1 MADTADAIIIGAGV
15 HGASVAFHLAER
27 GLRPVV
33 LERDT
38 AACGATGRSSGLV
51 RMHYDFEADS
61 RLALMSHTYF
71 QDWAERIGGDCGWVR
86 TGFILIAREGD
97 EQSLNANVSMLRSIG
112 VQTQV
117 IDASMLRELFPGV
130 VTEDVRGA
138 AWEPDSGYADP
149 TAATASLLQ
158 AAVRHGARL
167 VQRTPVTGVRVAH
180 NRVVGVDTTRGS
192 WDAPIVVDAAGA
204 WAGRIAA
211 MAGVEIP
218 LEVWRHDVAYV
229 VRPASVPS
237 HPALIDF
244 ANSMYI
250 RPEGDGLTLIGLEDG
265 NELGSSP
272 DRSTEDA
279 APEFP
284 ERAAVRIC
292 HRLPAFDAAGF
303 HSAHSGQDGLTPDEH
318 PIIGP
323 AGPDGFYLDC
333 GFSGTGF
340 KTAPA
345 VGRCLAELV
354 VDGQA
359 SSVDLHPFRH
369 ERFARGELVHGEHAY
384 GPTWRPE
391 VLDATSRART

>member
-1 MADTADAIIIGAGV
+1 MAEAADAIIIGAGI
-15 HGASVAFHLAER
+15 HGASAAFHLAER
-27 GLRPVV
+27 GVRPVV

-61 RLALMSHTYF
+61 RLALISLSYF
-71 QDWAERIGGDCGWVR
+71 QGWEERIGGDCGFVR
-86 TGFILIAREGD
+86 TGFVLLPRAGE
-97 EQSLNANVSMLRSIG
+97 EQNLAANVSMLRSIG
-112 VQTQV
+112 VLTQV
-117 IDASMLRELFPGV
+117 IDASMLGELFPGV
-130 VTEDVRGA
+130 VTEDVRQA
-138 AWEPDSGYADP
+138 AWEPESGYADP
-149 TAATASLLQ
+149 TAATSSLLQ
-158 AAVRHGARL
+158 GAVRHGARL
-167 VQRTPVTGVRVAH
+167 VQRAPVTSVRVAH

-211 MAGVEIP
+211 MVGVETP

-229 VRPASVPS
+229 VRPADIPP
-237 HPALIDF
+237 HPALIDL

-272 DRSTEDA
+272 DRSTDVA

-284 ERAAVRIC
+284 ERAAARIC
-292 HRLPAFDAAGF
+292 YRLPAFDAAGF

-345 VGRCLAELV
+345 VGKCLAELI
-354 VDGQA
+354 VDGKA
-359 SSVDLHPFRH
+359 TSVDLHSFRF

-384 GPTWRPE
+384 GPTWRSEP
-391 VLDATSRART
+391 L